1 MVIIFLLSITLV
13 FVFVVA
19 YLLMQ
24 QKDNRVFFYDEL
36 KKEDKKEINQILDDE
51 ENSKFKI
58 VDKVE

>member
-19 YLLMQ
+19 HLLMQ

-36 KKEDKKEINQILDDE
+36 KKEDKIEIDKIL
-51 ENSKFKI
+51 N
-58 VDKVE
+58 